1 MKVLIVDDEAEL
13 LKRLRMLFEAEG
25 YECLTLSSFADLKDF
40 IDKKKSSVDLVIL
53 DRMLGGMDSAAL
65 IPRLKSTFS
74 KTNILVLSAVDTAL
88 EKVEALNAGADDY
101 LAKPFSSLE
110 LLARAKVLTRRIALY
125 ESDILRIGEISIAIK
140 ERTVRVGEQL
150 LNLTP
155 KEVLVLHLLASNP
168 GKVYSKESLLD
179 LIWKQK
185 ADIETKVVEVAIN
198 KLRRVFSEAGA
209 EIAIKN
215 VRNVGY
221 WIEA

>member
-40 IDKKKSSVDLVIL
+40 IDKKKSSVDLLIL